1 MSSSEKMNFNSIS
14 NQSHFQ
20 SLNCWD
26 YVNDS
31 PSIQPYAPHGSSFP
45 SYYPS
50 PVTLSTKPMDYL
62 QSPKSFNHDQFHN
75 AINNSFQMHRSLSDF
90 HHYGDAFPSTPSA
103 LQGMTPS
110 VTASEMFSSV
120 AQMPRF
126 DLSAYSNEVKQN
138 DYLKKE
144 RKKRKPYTR
153 YQNMVLEKEY
163 VSTSYIT
170 RQKRWEISVMLH
182 LSERQ
187 VKVWFQNR
195 RMKSKKLK
203 ERSMMLT
210 KEPEP
215 ELSGGVYASP
225 LKNSLDGN
233 SSVKIESSW
242 TKN

>member
-1 MSSSEKMNFNSIS
+1 MEVVSNFLSPFSSLPGQQYPGNHLSSGSAMTSSEKMHFNSIS

-20 SLNCWD
+20 PLNCWD
-26 YVNDS
+26 YANDS

-62 QSPKSFNHDQFHN
+62 QSPKSFNHDQFQN

-138 DYLKKE
+138 GK
-144 RKKRKPYTR
+144 
-153 YQNMVLEKEY
+153 YQFSFLFALLLV
-163 VSTSYIT
+163 IA
-170 RQKRWEISVMLH
+170 
-182 LSERQ
+182 
-187 VKVWFQNR
+187 F
-195 RMKSKKLK
+195 
-203 ERSMMLT
+203 
-210 KEPEP
+210 
-215 ELSGGVYASP
+215 
-225 LKNSLDGN
+225 
-233 SSVKIESSW
+233 
-242 TKN
+242 